1 MTNLKR
7 LFTKSF
13 TGKSMSAACAGAL
26 AVCAPIALVA
36 PATPASAQQG
46 NAQNTNAQN
55 TRAQID
61 RAVRAIRAIT
71 TLKADFT
78 QTDRNGQV
86 VSGELTLKNPG
97 RIRFEYEDDVNMLVV
112 SNGRALTLIDYDVQ
126 QVERWP
132 ISNTPLGALLDPTRN
147 VAQYGRLMSSA
158 NPDVVSIAV
167 ADPDR
172 PEFGEI
178 VLIFLQNRSAPGGLE
193 LVSWVANDSQNIR
206 TTVRLRNHRYGMEV
220 SNSAFNYRDPRRTTR
235 RPG

>member
-7 LFTKSF
+7 FSAKSF
-13 TGKSMSAACAGAL
+13 TGRNSLTGKSMGAAFAGAL
-26 AVCAPIALVA
+26 AVCAPLALVA
-36 PATPASAQQG
+36 PATPVAAQSNSAQ
-46 NAQNTNAQN
+46 NAAQL
-55 TRAQID
+55 D

-78 QTDRNGQV
+78 QADRNGQI

-112 SNGRALTLIDYDVQ
+112 SNGSALTLIDYDVQ

-147 VAQYGRLMSSA
+147 VVQYGRVMASA
-158 NPDVVSIAV
+158 NPNVVSIAV
-167 ADPDR
+167 TDPGR

-178 VLIFLQNRSAPGGLE
+178 VLIFLQKPSAPGGLE

-206 TTVRLRNHRYGMEV
+206 TTVRLRNHRYGMAV
-220 SNSAFNYRDPRRTTR
+220 PNSAFNYRDPRRTTR